1 MMRHRADTPI
11 YKPQVPESPMPACA
25 GTVIRHL
32 FISRVPLIPDLP
44 SCSLIPLPR
53 SLTCS
58 PILTFSQLALLISR
72 LFPCS
77 LTCSSSSFLI
87 PRPIL
92 RLPSCL
98 TLTSSIFCDISLLC
112 FSCALCFSNNRFS
125 SHIPR
130 FSRNRF
136 FLRTDGKNQ
145 RNQNLSLCDSSFSPT
160 VKLRTKLSESFYLE
174 NQTSTGKAGGQNY
187 KFMK

>member
-1 MMRHRADTPI
+1 MRHRADTPI

-32 FISRVPLIPDLP
+32 FISRVPLIP
-44 SCSLIPLPR
+44 
-53 SLTCS
+53 
-58 PILTFSQLALLISR
+58 
-72 LFPCS
+72 
-77 LTCSSSSFLI
+77 
-87 PRPIL
+87 

-98 TLTSSIFCDISLLC
+98 TLTSSIFCDLSLLC
-112 FSCALCFSNNRFS
+112 FSCTLCFSHNRFF

-136 FLRTDGKNQ
+136 FLTTDGKNQ
-145 RNQNLSLCDSSFSPT
+145 RNQNLSLRDSSFSPT
-160 VKLRTKLSESFYLE
+160 VKLRTESPESFYLE

>member
-1 MMRHRADTPI
+1 MCWNGHQAPFSYPASLSSRTCHPALLSRFPALSP
-11 YKPQVPESPMPACA
+11 VPPFSPS
-25 GTVIRHL
+25 VN
-32 FISRVPLIPDLP
+32 LP
-44 SCSLIPLPR
+44 YS

-58 PILTFSQLALLISR
+58 PALSPALPLPLSSR
-72 LFPCS
+72 APS
-77 LTCSSSSFLI
+77 RASH
-87 PRPIL
+87 PPIL

-112 FSCALCFSNNRFS
+112 FSCALCFSHNRFF

-130 FSRNRF
+130 FSRSRF
-136 FLRTDGKNQ
+136 FLTTDGKNQ
-145 RNQNLSLCDSSFSPT
+145 HNQNLSLCDSSFSPT
-160 VKLRTKLSESFYLE
+160 VKLRTEPPESFYLE

>member
-1 MMRHRADTPI
+1 MCWNGHQAPFS
-11 YKPQVPESPMPACA
+11 YPAS
-25 GTVIRHL
+25 L
-32 FISRVPLIPDLP
+32 FIPDLP

-58 PILTFSQLALLISR
+58 PILTFSQLALLISH

-77 LTCSSSSFLI
+77 LTCSSSSSLI
-87 PRPIL
+87 PRPVPRLPSSHPPIL

-112 FSCALCFSNNRFS
+112 FSCALCFSHNRFF

-130 FSRNRF
+130 FSRSRF
-136 FLRTDGKNQ
+136 FLTTDGKNQ
-145 RNQNLSLCDSSFSPT
+145 HNQNLSLCDSSFSPT
-160 VKLRTKLSESFYLE
+160 VKLRTEPPESFYLE